1 MRKLVS
7 LLLSIGILSGAF
19 IGCGT
24 NNKKEVSDNENSSN
38 ISSEE
43 KNNKEEVKT
52 DNNDKKE
59 SKDSENDTKDNKDKN
74 EQRDKEDLNKENMKD
89 EKDNTK
95 KEERNPKL
103 DESVIVN
110 NGIITIPKNLK
121 MAKIMLNYNGGN
133 PLEVNEIKDY
143 REVENNEML
152 YGVIIGDNPLK
163 LGSING
169 QWEYNTLVTK
179 FDTIKYPNFFEV
191 QEKEMPELEFG
202 ITLKSKDKQME
213 FSLGSY
219 MNNMGNDAKEE
230 FENLIETFKKEG
242 KVINKNQEGN
252 TFSFT
257 VEKDGFMEYHYGYI
271 SVKGDDVN
279 TFIYKYPVKYK
290 DVFNKIIEESK
301 KSFVPTKQFPKLS
314 NNTNK

>member
-7 LLLSIGILSGAF
+7 LLLSIGILSGTF
-19 IGCGT
+19 IGCGR
-24 NNKKEVSDNENSSN
+24 NNQKEVSDNENSSN

-43 KNNKEEVKT
+43 RNNKEEVKN
-52 DNNDKKE
+52 DNKE
-59 SKDSENDTKDNKDKN
+59 SKDSENDIKDNKDKN

-95 KEERNPKL
+95 KEERDPKL
-103 DESVIVN
+103 DESVSIN

-121 MAKIMLNYNGGN
+121 MAKIMLNYNDGD

-191 QEKEMPELEFG
+191 QEK
-202 ITLKSKDKQME
+202 
-213 FSLGSY
+213 
-219 MNNMGNDAKEE
+219 
-230 FENLIETFKKEG
+230 
-242 KVINKNQEGN
+242 
-252 TFSFT
+252 
-257 VEKDGFMEYHYGYI
+257 
-271 SVKGDDVN
+271 
-279 TFIYKYPVKYK
+279 
-290 DVFNKIIEESK
+290 
-301 KSFVPTKQFPKLS
+301 
-314 NNTNK
+314 

>member
-24 NNKKEVSDNENSSN
+24 NNQKEVSDNENSSN
-38 ISSEE
+38 ISSKE
-43 KNNKEEVKT
+43 KNNKEEVKN
-52 DNNDKKE
+52 DNKDKKE

-74 EQRDKEDLNKENMKD
+74 EQRDKEDLNKENMKE
-89 EKDNTK
+89 EKANTK
-95 KEERNPKL
+95 KEERDSKL
-103 DESVIVN
+103 DESVNVH

-169 QWEYNTLVTK
+169 QWQYNTLVTK

-242 KVINKNQEGN
+242 KVINKNQEG
-252 TFSFT
+252 
-257 VEKDGFMEYHYGYI
+257 
-271 SVKGDDVN
+271 
-279 TFIYKYPVKYK
+279 
-290 DVFNKIIEESK
+290 
-301 KSFVPTKQFPKLS
+301 
-314 NNTNK
+314 

>member
-19 IGCGT
+19 IGCST
-24 NNKKEVSDNENSSN
+24 NNQKEVSDNENSSN
-38 ISSEE
+38 ISSKE
-43 KNNKEEVKT
+43 KNNKEEVKN
-52 DNNDKKE
+52 DNKDKKE

-74 EQRDKEDLNKENMKD
+74 EQRDKEDLNKENMKE

-103 DESVIVN
+103 DESVSVN
-110 NGIITIPKNLK
+110 NGIITITKNLK

-169 QWEYNTLVTK
+169 Q
-179 FDTIKYPNFFEV
+179 
-191 QEKEMPELEFG
+191 
-202 ITLKSKDKQME
+202 
-213 FSLGSY
+213 
-219 MNNMGNDAKEE
+219 
-230 FENLIETFKKEG
+230 
-242 KVINKNQEGN
+242 
-252 TFSFT
+252 
-257 VEKDGFMEYHYGYI
+257 
-271 SVKGDDVN
+271 
-279 TFIYKYPVKYK
+279 
-290 DVFNKIIEESK
+290 
-301 KSFVPTKQFPKLS
+301 
-314 NNTNK
+314 